1 VEEADET
8 VYWLELLEGSV
19 NRQFICF
26 WKPLMSTLIQDLRYA
41 LRVLAR
47 SPGFTAVVIITL
59 ALGIGANTA
68 MFSVVY
74 GVLLKPLPYPHAE
87 RIVQISRTYRG
98 RQEANTGFTA
108 TAFDF
113 WKEHSKPFAFL
124 AAATGEG
131 VNLTGAGQAEH
142 VDALRVSTGYFQVF
156 GVKPLIGRTFNSEE
170 ESFGGP
176 AVAVLSYFVW
186 REHFGG
192 DPAALGRTILLDG
205 VPYSVIGVMPAGFDP
220 AGDQTAPV
228 ALWTTI
234 GQVRNTVGSGQ
245 NYEVIGRLRT
255 RVSRLQ
261 ADAYLAGVAHAFAEQ
276 NYKRASEQ
284 ERLAVSFVAEPYLQV
299 ITRSAPPLLVLFGAI
314 GFVLLIACV
323 NVANLLLVRTAA
335 RSREIALR
343 TAFGASRRRIV
354 RQLLTESVL
363 MSVSGAAL
371 GIVVAFWGLRTLLA
385 LAPDILPRA
394 QNVAING
401 WALLFTA
408 GVGVLT
414 GILFGL
420 APALQASQ
428 TQLNESL
435 KEGETRASLSP
446 GRHRLTSTMVSSEV
460 AFSMLLLIG
469 SGLLMRAFV
478 KLLNTSAG
486 FNPHNMLVLEIWTAG
501 SRYDSMPK
509 LARFYQDQIVKRL
522 EAIPGVQSAAVVA
535 AGTPFSFGGN
545 DNPGVRVNGKI
556 ETPSVDYREIT
567 PAYFRTLGV
576 PIVMGSAFS
585 ASDTAGSAKVTIINL
600 AFARQYFH
608 GENPVGHHLLYPG
621 PVEIVGV
628 AGDVKSLLDE
638 PSPPT
643 FFIPMAQADY
653 KTDRLFQGW
662 VPTSVL
668 VRTSVEPLSLSH
680 AVTSAVRGTDPSM
693 AVGHIETMDQALSV
707 SLSSKRFL
715 MMLMTVFAG
724 LALILAAVGIYGVL
738 SYSVRRRTHE
748 IGIRMALGAE
758 RRDALRLIVKEGMWL
773 TLIGIAVGAIGLLP
787 LTSLVVNYLYGVRPT
802 DPLTYAAV
810 GLALAVV
817 GFFASYIP
825 ARRATKVD
833 PVVALRYE

>member
-1 VEEADET
+1 
-8 VYWLELLEGSV
+8 
-19 NRQFICF
+19 
-26 WKPLMSTLIQDLRYA
+26 MSTLLQDLKYG
-41 LRVLAR
+41 LRMFSR

-74 GVLLKPLPYPHAE
+74 GVLLKPLPYPHAD

-142 VDALRVSTGYFQVF
+142 VDALRVSTKYFQVF

-170 ESFGGP
+170 EHIGGP
-176 AVAVLSYFVW
+176 NVAVLSYLVW

-192 DPAALGRTILLDG
+192 DPAAVGRTILLDG
-205 VPYSVIGVMPAGFDP
+205 TPYSVIGVMPAGFDP
-220 AGDQTAPV
+220 AGDQTRPV
-228 ALWTTI
+228 ALWSTI
-234 GQVRNTVGSGQ
+234 GQVRTTAGSGQ
-245 NYEVIGRLRT
+245 NYDVIGRLG
-255 RVSRLQ
+255 VSRLQ

-276 NYKRASEQ
+276 NYKWASEQ
-284 ERLAVSFVAEPYLQV
+284 ERLAVSFVAEPYLEA
-299 ITRSAPPLLVLFGAI
+299 ITRGAPPLFVLFGAI

-323 NVANLLLVRTAA
+323 NVANLLLARTAA
-335 RSREIALR
+335 RGREIALR

-371 GIVVAFWGLRTLLA
+371 GILVAFWGLRSLLA

-394 QNVAING
+394 QDVAING
-401 WALLFTA
+401 WVLLFTA
-408 GVGVLT
+408 GVAVLT

-435 KEGETRASLSP
+435 KEGESRASLSP
-446 GRHRLTSTMVSSEV
+446 RSHRLSSTMVSSEV

-469 SGLLMRAFV
+469 SGLLIRGFV
-478 KLLNTSAG
+478 RLLNTNAG
-486 FNPHNMLVLEIWTAG
+486 FNPHNMLTLEIWTTG
-501 SRYDSMPK
+501 SRYDSMAK
-509 LARFYQDQIVKRL
+509 LARFYQDQIVSRL
-522 EAIPGVQSAAVVA
+522 ETIPGVQSAAVVA

-545 DNPGVRVNGKI
+545 DNPGVRANGKI
-556 ETPSVDYREIT
+556 ETPSIDYREIT

-576 PIVMGSAFS
+576 PIIMGRAFS
-585 ASDTAGSAKVTIINL
+585 ASDTAASAKVTIINL
-600 AFARQYFH
+600 AFARHYFH
-608 GENPVGHHLLYPG
+608 NGNPVGHHLLYPG

-628 AGDVKSLLDE
+628 AGNVKSLLQE

-668 VRTSVEPLSLSH
+668 VRTSVKPLSVSH
-680 AVTSAVRGTDPSM
+680 AVTSAVRTIDPSM
-693 AVGHIETMDQALSV
+693 PVGHVETMEQALSA
-707 SLSSKRFL
+707 SLSLNRFL
-715 MMLMTVFAG
+715 MMLMTVFAA

-738 SYSVRRRTHE
+738 SYSVRQRTHE
-748 IGIRMALGAE
+748 IGIRMALGAD
-758 RRDALRLIVKEGMWL
+758 RRDALGLIVKRGMGL
-773 TLIGIAVGAIGLLP
+773 TLIGIAVGAIASLP

-817 GFFASYIP
+817 SFLASYIP
-825 ARRATKVD
+825 ARRATKLD